1 MYIVLQNVNNI
12 ALEPYPEKHGI
23 MILHLFK
30 YK

>member
-23 MILHLFK
+23 MIRDG
-30 YK
+30 YR